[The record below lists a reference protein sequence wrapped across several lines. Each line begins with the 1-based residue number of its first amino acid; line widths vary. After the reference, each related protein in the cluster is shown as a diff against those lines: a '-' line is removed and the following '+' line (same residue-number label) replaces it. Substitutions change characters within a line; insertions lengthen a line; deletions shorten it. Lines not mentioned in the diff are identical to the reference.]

1 MIDHDHPHDHPQSK
15 TPGEISCEDVLKHLV
30 DYLHGEVEEA
40 KFAEIEKHLDSC
52 RGCFSRA
59 EFEKSLKQ
67 RVQDE
72 GRENAPDSLQ
82 NRLNDLMDKF

>member
-40 KFAEIEKHLDSC
+40 KFADASNPFIKKKGKAVRS
-52 RGCFSRA
+52 
-59 EFEKSLKQ
+59 
-67 RVQDE
+67 
-72 GRENAPDSLQ
+72 
-82 NRLNDLMDKF
+82 